1 MKAFSCI
8 NRSGHYY
15 ARNIVKATKT
25 KMETIQP
32 KPPITPATIFN
43 SIRNNR
49 LFEIV
54 VVSVILFSALLAGA
68 KTYDISPRLMDVM
81 VWLDYSITLF
91 FLIEIS
97 IRFFAE
103 ENKWRFFRSGWNIF
117 DSLIVIVSL
126 IPIEDSELALIGRLI
141 RIFRVLRMVSVIPEL
156 RTLLNS
162 LIKALPQLGYVALL
176 MFIIVYIYAAV
187 GTTFFGAINQTLWGD
202 IAVSMLTLFRVM
214 TFEDWTDV
222 MYETM
227 AVYPISWIF
236 YISFIFLNAFAFL
249 NMLIGIV
256 VNVMEKENAEQR
268 EREHQGEPT
277 IADVSKQLEELKA
290 LLEQRRA

>member
-1 MKAFSCI
+1 MHFFGDNMDSV
-8 NRSGHYY
+8 RSDNPLGF
-15 ARNIVKATKT
+15 AAV
-25 KMETIQP
+25 
-32 KPPITPATIFN
+32 FN

-49 LFEIV
+49 LFEMV
-54 VVSVILFSALLAGA
+54 VVTVILFSALLTGA
-68 KTYDISPRLMDVM
+68 KTYNISPQILTVIE
-81 VWLDYSITLF
+81 WLDYSITLF
-91 FLIEIS
+91 FLLEIS

-103 ENKWRFFRSGWNIF
+103 SNKWHFFKSGWNIF
-117 DSLIVIVSL
+117 DSLIVVISL
-126 IPIEDSELALIGRLI
+126 VPIEDSELALVGRLI

-156 RTLLNS
+156 RLLLNS
-162 LIKALPQLGYVALL
+162 LLKALPQLGYVALL

-187 GTTFFGAINQTLWGD
+187 GTTFFAQINPTLWGD

-227 AVYPISWIF
+227 TVYPMSWAF

-256 VNVMEKENAEQR
+256 VNVMEKENAAQWQQ
-268 EREHQGEPT
+268 EHAGEPT
-277 IADVSKQLEELKA
+277 IDDLSRQISELKT
-290 LLEQRRA
+290 LLEKKLA